1 MKSDVMV
8 NENKWMIN
16 GAGDSEKSIY
26 FAWLD
31 RSIVFCLQI
40 RCEQMAC
47 LDSVEQRTI

>member
-1 MKSDVMV
+1 MV

-31 RSIVFCLQI
+31 KSIVLCLQI